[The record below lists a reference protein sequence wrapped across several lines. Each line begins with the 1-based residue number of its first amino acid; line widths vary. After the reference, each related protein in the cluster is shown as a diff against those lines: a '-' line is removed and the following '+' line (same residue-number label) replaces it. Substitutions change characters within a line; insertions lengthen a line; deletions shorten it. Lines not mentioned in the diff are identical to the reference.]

1 MLTQLEALKAMGIE
15 VWALRHEEIVEEES
29 TSVSIAPNP
38 GARENSLDALSFRKQ
53 FNEERKISTNVLSLE
68 KKSVS
73 HNASSSPQFRF
84 ALLHY
89 VTVGFC
95 VSLSEVEELRRRIFD
110 DIARFMGADPKT
122 MKQQIIEWPIL
133 KTSSIDQ
140 SLDSARQVVT
150 QKFGLLPAKV
160 IVIGSDVV
168 PYFGPLE
175 KALIETPVLVGD
187 QSYLLIP
194 SFSELMR
201 SAQRKRELMALLN
214 GWF

>member
-1 MLTQLEALKAMGIE
+1 MLNRKLPI
-15 VWALRHEEIVEEES
+15 IFF
-29 TSVSIAPNP
+29 
-38 GARENSLDALSFRKQ
+38 FR
-53 FNEERKISTNVLSLE
+53 
-68 KKSVS
+68 
-73 HNASSSPQFRF
+73 
-84 ALLHY
+84 
-89 VTVGFC
+89 GF
-95 VSLSEVEELRRRIFD
+95 
-110 DIARFMGADPKT
+110 GKY
-122 MKQQIIEWPIL
+122 
-133 KTSSIDQ
+133 
-140 SLDSARQVVT
+140 
-150 QKFGLLPAKV
+150 FGLLPAKV